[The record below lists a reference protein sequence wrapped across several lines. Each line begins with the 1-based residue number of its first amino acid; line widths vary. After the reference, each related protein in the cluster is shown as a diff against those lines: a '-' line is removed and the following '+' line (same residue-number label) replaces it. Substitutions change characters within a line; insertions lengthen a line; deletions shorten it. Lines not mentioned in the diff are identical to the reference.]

1 MHSMGLC
8 LSSTQHLFLCHLLPK
23 SSAKY
28 ATLGFYYSSISFKA
42 PIPILI
48 TVMLGTV
55 NNRLQNVCINVIEL
69 YLSFI

>member
-8 LSSTQHLFLCHLLPK
+8 LSSTQHLLLCHLLPK

-42 PIPILI
+42 PIP
-48 TVMLGTV
+48 TV